1 MYLITSNRN
10 KYHKTPQK
18 KKLFNGKLD
27 YVVDKFNRKL
37 HIFDLQLN
45 VMKLFLY

>member
-10 KYHKTPQK
+10 KYHKTPQKK

-37 HIFDLQLN
+37 HKFDLH
-45 VMKLFLY
+45 KT